1 MMWEVAYEK
10 KKNHELTVT
19 ANNQQTPCQHQYN
32 SRAGGSPG
40 TGVSLASELCP
51 GVGIEPWAFP
61 HITFSRFPLMTSL
74 PKVPSAAWAGKRAD

>member
-1 MMWEVAYEK
+1 MIWEVAYEQ

-19 ANNQQTPCQHQYN
+19 TNQPPCQHQYN

-61 HITFSRFPLMTSL
+61 HITLSRFPFMTSL
-74 PKVPSAAWAGKRAD
+74 PKVPSAAWVEK